1 MTLSA
6 DSIDPGLVTEL
17 HAKLE
22 AATCA
27 HRDWQRRAEVALR
40 LAESHGKELADL
52 RATLAITPN
61 ADAPEQE
68 AASSAFW
75 FASWREMRRL
85 RAEDKLR
92 ILGLERE
99 VEELR
104 CGDLVPFQGGEL
116 PPPRADKF
124 RAHLGH
130 CEDCQKGLLELMQL
144 DARVSE
150 ISSGAKEDG

>member
-17 HAKLE
+17 HAQLE
-22 AATCA
+22 AARNA
-27 HRDWQRRAEVALR
+27 LRDWQRRAEVALR

-68 AASSAFW
+68 AESSSFW

-92 ILGLERE
+92 IVGLERE

-104 CGDLVPFQGGEL
+104 CGDLVLSHAGEL
-116 PPPRADKF
+116 DQPRADKF
-124 RAHLGH
+124 RDHLGR
-130 CEDCQKGLLELMQL
+130 CEDCQAGLLELMQME
-144 DARVSE
+144 ARMSE
-150 ISSGAKEDG
+150 ISSGATEDG